1 MPAVTHLTILGC
13 GAMGHAILEGLFHQQ
28 QQEQQ
33 QEQQQGENGEQSSP
47 PARDYYRL
55 ALTARRPEH
64 LAELQHAHPRAL
76 VTGNNLD
83 QEIWAPPQRFR
94 GPHVVVLGVRGED
107 TEQVCGHIAGG
118 VESLEMIR
126 FPLNVPKF
134 VVIVLAPSVTGQQV
148 QAWLPE
154 GMAVVRAVPEPGLAG
169 GLEKQKVLMAWGNEH
184 ATEDM
189 KKEAG
194 KVLLSVAQSVLYVD
208 SEAELEESANDNA
221 E

>member
-28 QQEQQ
+28 QQQQQ
-33 QEQQQGENGEQSSP
+33 QEEEEGGPSDP
-47 PARDYYRL
+47 PPREYYRL

-64 LAELQHAHPRAL
+64 LAELEHAHPRAL

-83 QEIWAPPQRFR
+83 QEIWAPHQRFR

-107 TEQVCGHIAGG
+107 TERVCGHIAGG
-118 VESLEMIR
+118 VEGLEMIR
-126 FPLNVPKF
+126 FSLNVPKF
-134 VVIVLAPSVTGQQV
+134 VVVLLAPSVMGGQV

-154 GMAVVRAVPEPGLAG
+154 GMAVVKAMPEPGLTG

-189 KKEAG
+189 KKEAE

-208 SEAELEESANDNA
+208 SEAELEDSGDGNA